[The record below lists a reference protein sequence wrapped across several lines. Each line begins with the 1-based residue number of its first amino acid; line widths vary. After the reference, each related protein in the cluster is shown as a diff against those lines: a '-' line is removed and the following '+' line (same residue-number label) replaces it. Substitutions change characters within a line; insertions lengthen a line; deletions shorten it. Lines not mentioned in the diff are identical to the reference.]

1 MRPVKQAGVL
11 ATHSILIFA
20 PAAASLGSGAAVLL
34 LHVSRAGFFF
44 VSACMLTYTY
54 SDLRWDG
61 LRQFY
66 LRRFLSVGLPY
77 LAWIGIYFFFLMP
90 TAHYTGVL
98 VRASAAWPGCS
109 RPGTTSC
116 TSCS

>member
-1 MRPVKQAGVL
+1 MPSPARRRLDHIDAMRPVKQAGVL

-20 PAAASLGSGAAVLL
+20 PAAASLGAGAAVLL

-61 LRQFY
+61 LRRFY

-77 LAWIGIYFFFLMP
+77 LSWIGIYFFFLMP
-90 TAHYTGVL
+90 TAHYTGVP
-98 VRASAAWPGCS
+98 SALG
-109 RPGTTSC
+109 
-116 TSCS
+116 